1 MPRADTL
8 TASLVLSKGARSP
21 VGRARIALLEA
32 VRDHASITLA
42 AKAVGLSYKT
52 AWDAV
57 QAINNLF
64 ETPLVTTRVGGRS
77 GGLAAVTQEGLDVI
91 AAFHALEAELN
102 MALER
107 VERRLGDRARPVSS
121 LFGRFAMKTSARN
134 ALRGVV
140 VAVTPG
146 AVNSEVVLKIA
157 DGVEVVAI
165 ITRQSVADLDLAPGR
180 EAIALIKASSIILAP
195 VGEALRTSARNRLTG
210 VIDHREDGAVNSEIT
225 LVLDAGKVLTAT
237 ITCESARELDLGAGQ
252 PAVALIKASQIILAV
267 E

>member
-1 MPRADTL
+1 MTQTDAL

-21 VGRARIALLEA
+21 VGRGRIDLLEA
-32 VRDHASITLA
+32 VRDHASITHA
-42 AKAVGLSYKT
+42 AKVVGLSYKA
-52 AWDAV
+52 AWEAV

-77 GGLAAVTQEGLDVI
+77 GGRATVTQEGLDVI

-102 MALER
+102 LALRR
-107 VERRLGDRARPVSS
+107 VERRLGDQVQPLSS

-195 VGEALRTSARNRLTG
+195 AGEALRTSARNRLTG
-210 VIDHREDGAVNSEIT
+210 VIDHRDDGAVNSEIT
-225 LVLDAGKVLTAT
+225 LTLDAGKVLTAT
-237 ITCESARELDLGAGQ
+237 ITRESARELDLRAGQ
-252 PAVALIKASQIILAV
+252 PAVALIKASHIILAV